1 MISVQEDI
9 ITFYN
14 EMTKYSPEIPIGV
27 RYDIK
32 NKVVVFRRHGK
43 TSNFSL
49 LNNYCKSLRKLTDT
63 TALLPEDY
71 NIMMKSL
78 RKLIDS
84 GRLLDERILISP
96 DDYGFS
102 VMETNRSAQEFG
114 PLVISNVK
122 IISSNW
128 WLFRKIMQIRYKLII
143 I

>member
-1 MISVQEDI
+1 
-9 ITFYN
+9 
-14 EMTKYSPEIPIGV
+14 
-27 RYDIK
+27 
-32 NKVVVFRRHGK
+32 
-43 TSNFSL
+43 
-49 LNNYCKSLRKLTDT
+49 
-63 TALLPEDY
+63 
-71 NIMMKSL
+71 MMKSL